1 MAASDAKPI
10 PQKNTAYRLYF
21 DLRKYDGSLV
31 TSWTGQ
37 DSEVSKDGGNFSDC
51 TNEATEIQTSGAGY
65 LDLTSSEMNADV
77 VLIKITVTNTD
88 ALTLI
93 LVLYPEETGDI
104 RVSVTQM
111 AAGVIAAAS
120 FAANA
125 LDAVWSTAART
136 LTSISD
142 SAGVTTLLGRLTSGR
157 ANNLDHLDA
166 AISSISV
173 DLSPVLAAIAALP
186 AGIWNYLVSGWGA
199 VTTAGG
205 WLASVLNAIR
215 ARTDLISAGS
225 LTVVS
230 PVNAATGSLEV
241 IRGDDYTVS
250 SGRALP
256 AWVSDDWTPYDLS
269 TATAIQF
276 RAQPA
281 TGGTVF
287 TKAVTALSDT
297 EVRLELTDTET
308 AAFAVGKNSYLFDI
322 QASLLTGDIV
332 TLVRGTM
339 SVVRD
344 VR

>member
-37 DSEVSKDGGNFSDC
+37 DSEVSKDGGSFSDC
-51 TNEATEIQTSGAGY
+51 ASEATEIQTSGAGY
-65 LDLTSSEMNADV
+65 LDLSSSEMNADV
-77 VLIKITVTNTD
+77 VVIKITVTNTD

-157 ANNLDHLDA
+157 AENLDLLDA

-173 DLSPVLAAIAALP
+173 DLSPVLEAIAGIP
-186 AGIWNYLVSGWGA
+186 AAVWNYATASAGA
-199 VTTAGG
+199 VSTFGG
-205 WLASVLNAIR
+205 KLLDALDTLLT
-215 ARTDLISAGS
+215 RTSGGV
-225 LTVVS
+225 TVVA
-230 PVNAATGSLEV
+230 PVNALTGSLEV
-241 IRGDDYTVS
+241 IRGDDYTLT
-250 SGRALP
+250 SGRPLP
-256 AWVSDDWTPYDLS
+256 TWSSADWTPYDLS

-332 TLVRGTM
+332 TLVRGYM